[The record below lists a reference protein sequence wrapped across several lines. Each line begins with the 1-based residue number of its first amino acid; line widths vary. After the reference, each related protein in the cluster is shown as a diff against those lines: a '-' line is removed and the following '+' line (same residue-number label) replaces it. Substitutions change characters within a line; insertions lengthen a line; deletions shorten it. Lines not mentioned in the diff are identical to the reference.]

1 MKDTN
6 KKRVQK
12 VLKEI
17 EKDIHNEEI
26 MNMIF
31 NTTVSKEEEEIKNK
45 LSFGQKAADSVA
57 NFVGSWTFI
66 ISFIVLLIAWMGINV
81 AYLVRP
87 FDKYPFILL
96 NLVLS
101 CIAAIQ
107 APLIMMS
114 QNRQEEIDRIRAE
127 NDYKVNLK
135 TEIVI
140 EEIYYKLSSLE
151 KEHRELKKIIVEMN
165 ERDSEK

>member
-151 KEHRELKKIIVEMN
+151 KEHRELKKIIEEMN
-165 ERDSEK
+165 KRDSEK

>member
-114 QNRQEEIDRIRAE
+114 QNRQEEVDRMRAE